1 MYWQTSV
8 QVIGAIS
15 LILFECTYKI
25 SPLAGAVR
33 LPLERSIDGK
43 ARYRGKKIRNL
54 APHLT
59 LRLTYFRMHRLFA
72 NKVFHR
78 QIK

>member
-25 SPLAGAVR
+25 LPLAGAVR
-33 LPLERSIDGK
+33 LPLERSMTVKLDTEE
-43 ARYRGKKIRNL
+43 KKSEIL
-54 APHLT
+54 
-59 LRLTYFRMHRLFA
+59 LRISRLG
-72 NKVFHR
+72 
-78 QIK
+78 